1 MVNENENESTLQIKR
16 NKSTPNFARFLE
28 TSARGS
34 GHITSIHKV
43 SQSHNK
49 NK

>member
-1 MVNENENESTLQIKR
+1 MKMVNENENESTLQIKR

-28 TSARGS
+28 TS